1 MLRSTYKSVFH
12 RTGCAKTSLRW
23 IAPLGLALAA
33 AGFALPALKP
43 QAADPAKDADAAV
56 ERTRKQ
62 VRMLDGIYKNAIVLV
77 TTHYVTEKSDLPAGS
92 AFKKLF
98 EVAKKE
104 GWHEV
109 RLLDA
114 TGEPYEPA
122 NAPTTEFEKKAIKEL
137 VSGKAYVDEVVT
149 KDGKRYLHAA
159 TAIPVVMKKC
169 VMCHENYANVPKA
182 KPSALWATRYRSSN
196 SLHIF
201 CPLIFRQML

>member
-1 MLRSTYKSVFH
+1 MVRSTLSSVLH
-12 RTGCAKTSLRW
+12 RPRCSAAALPW
-23 IAPLGLALAA
+23 IAPLSLALAA
-33 AGFALPALKP
+33 ACFILPTLQP
-43 QAADPAKDADAAV
+43 LAADPPKDSDAAV

-114 TGEPYEPA
+114 TGQPYEPA
-122 NAPTTEFEKKAIKEL
+122 NVAESAFEKKAIKEL
-137 VSGKAYVDEVVT
+137 VAGKPYVDEVVV
-149 KDGKRYLHAA
+149 KDGKRYLLAA

-169 VMCHENYANVPKA
+169 VLCHDNYADVPEGKA
-182 KPSALWATRYRSSN
+182 IGALGYVVP
-196 SLHIF
+196 IE
-201 CPLIFRQML
+201 

>member
-1 MLRSTYKSVFH
+1 MNRKLSLVRYRPVRMALVAGVLSLSSLVTVF
-12 RTGCAKTSLRW
+12 SLPVGSSH
-23 IAPLGLALAA
+23 AAQPQNAA
-33 AGFALPALKP
+33 ASQP
-43 QAADPAKDADAAV
+43 QDAAV

-77 TTHYVTEKSDLPAGS
+77 TTHYVTEKSDLPAGG

-114 TGEPYEPA
+114 TGDPYEPA
-122 NAPTTEFEKKAIKEL
+122 NAPETAFEKRAIKEL
-137 VSGKAYVDEVVT
+137 VAGKTYVDEVVE
-149 KDGKRYLHAA
+149 KDGKRFLHAA

-169 VMCHENYANVPKA
+169 VMCHDNYANLPEGKAIGALGYTVP
-182 KPSALWATRYRSSN
+182 
-196 SLHIF
+196 IE
-201 CPLIFRQML
+201 

>member
-1 MLRSTYKSVFH
+1 MVRSTLSAAF
-12 RTGCAKTSLRW
+12 RRARCSATALRW
-23 IAPLGLALAA
+23 LAPLSLALAA
-33 AGFALPALKP
+33 AGFIIPTLQP
-43 QAADPAKDADAAV
+43 QAADPTKDADAAV

-122 NAPTTEFEKKAIKEL
+122 NVAKSDFEKKAIKEL
-137 VSGKAYVDEVVT
+137 VAGKTYVDEVIE
-149 KDGKRYLHAA
+149 KDGKRYLQAA

-169 VMCHENYANVPKA
+169 VLCHENYANLPEGKAIGALGYVVP
-182 KPSALWATRYRSSN
+182 
-196 SLHIF
+196 IE
-201 CPLIFRQML
+201 

>member
-1 MLRSTYKSVFH
+1 MVRSTVSSVLH
-12 RTGCAKTSLRW
+12 RARCSAASLHW
-23 IAPLGLALAA
+23 LAPLGLALVAV
-33 AGFALPALKP
+33 GCILPTLQP
-43 QAADPAKDADAAV
+43 HAADPAKDSDAAV

-114 TGEPYEPA
+114 TGQPYEPA
-122 NAPTTEFEKKAIKEL
+122 NVAESAFEKKAIKEL
-137 VSGKAYVDEVVT
+137 VAGKPYVDEVVV
-149 KDGKRYLHAA
+149 KDGKRYLLAA

-169 VMCHENYANVPKA
+169 VLCHDNYEGVPEGKA
-182 KPSALWATRYRSSN
+182 IGALGYVVP
-196 SLHIF
+196 IE
-201 CPLIFRQML
+201 

>member
-1 MLRSTYKSVFH
+1 MVRASFNSLVH
-12 RTGCAKTSLRW
+12 RAGCLAAALRW
-23 IAPLGLALAA
+23 MAPLGLGLAA
-33 AGFALPALKP
+33 TCFLPSVQP
-43 QAADPAKDADAAV
+43 HAADPAKDKDPAV

-77 TTHYVTEKSDLPAGS
+77 TTHYVTEKSDVPAGA

-114 TGEPYEPA
+114 TGDPYEPA
-122 NAPTTEFEKKAIKEL
+122 NVAKTDFEKKAIKEL
-137 VSGKAYVDEVVT
+137 VAGKAYVDEVIE
-149 KDGKRYLHAA
+149 KDGKRYLQAA

-169 VMCHENYANVPKA
+169 VMCHEAYANVPEGKA
-182 KPSALWATRYRSSN
+182 IGALGYVVP
-196 SLHIF
+196 IE
-201 CPLIFRQML
+201 

>member
-1 MLRSTYKSVFH
+1 MVRSTVNSIFQ
-12 RTGCAKTSLRW
+12 RASCSTGALRW
-23 IAPLGLALAA
+23 IAPLSLGLAATCCI
-33 AGFALPALKP
+33 LPAYQP
-43 QAADPAKDADAAV
+43 QAADPKKDAASDSDAAV

-77 TTHYVTEKSDLPAGS
+77 TTHYVTEKSDVPAGA

-122 NAPTTEFEKKAIKEL
+122 NVAKSDFEKKAIKEL
-137 VSGKAYVDEVVT
+137 VAGKPYVDEVIV
-149 KDGKRYLHAA
+149 KDGKRYLQAA

-169 VMCHENYANVPKA
+169 VMCHENYANVAEGKA
-182 KPSALWATRYRSSN
+182 IGALGYVVP
-196 SLHIF
+196 IE
-201 CPLIFRQML
+201 

>member
-1 MLRSTYKSVFH
+1 MNGSFECQFGVSPRK
-12 RTGCAKTSLRW
+12 
-23 IAPLGLALAA
+23 PLHCRPAMDCSIEPGAGRGL
-33 AGFALPALKP
+33 LPYSYPATR
-43 QAADPAKDADAAV
+43 AADPVKDADAAV

-77 TTHYVTEKSDLPAGS
+77 TTHYVTEKADLPAGS

-114 TGEPYEPA
+114 TGDPYEPDNVA
-122 NAPTTEFEKKAIKEL
+122 TTAFEKKAIKEL
-137 VSGKAYVDEVVT
+137 VAGKPYVDEVVV

-169 VMCHENYANVPKA
+169 VMCHANYEGVPEGKA
-182 KPSALWATRYRSSN
+182 IGALGYVVP
-196 SLHIF
+196 IE
-201 CPLIFRQML
+201 

>member
-1 MLRSTYKSVFH
+1 MVRSTFTAAIRRACCSA
-12 RTGCAKTSLRW
+12 TALGW
-23 IAPLGLALAA
+23 MAPLSLGLVAA
-33 AGFALPALKP
+33 CFCLPTLQP

-77 TTHYVTEKSDLPAGS
+77 TTHYVTEKSDVPAGS

-114 TGEPYEPA
+114 TG
-122 NAPTTEFEKKAIKEL
+122 
-137 VSGKAYVDEVVT
+137 
-149 KDGKRYLHAA
+149 
-159 TAIPVVMKKC
+159 
-169 VMCHENYANVPKA
+169 
-182 KPSALWATRYRSSN
+182 
-196 SLHIF
+196 
-201 CPLIFRQML
+201 